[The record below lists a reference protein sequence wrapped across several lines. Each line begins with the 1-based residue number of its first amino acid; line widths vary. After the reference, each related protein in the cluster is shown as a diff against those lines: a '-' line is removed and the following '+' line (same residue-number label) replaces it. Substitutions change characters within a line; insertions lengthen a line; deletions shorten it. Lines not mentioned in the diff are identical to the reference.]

1 MKRKLT
7 ALTMASILAIST
19 VMPVYACDKPYWQY
33 DWLKYYEWWQDHY
46 PIEKPEEPEEP
57 EIALEI
63 PEITEAEYHHKTV
76 YYGDY
81 DRLTIDWTEVENAEY
96 YEVEVTAGDGAS
108 HVYTETDNDL
118 YVKRNS
124 DDDFLTSCTTRKSET
139 GRKKGTVR
147 VRAMTEEVEGEWC
160 EPVEIHCNGS
170 HFG

>member
-7 ALTMASILAIST
+7 ALAMAGILAIST

-33 DWLKYYEWWQDHY
+33 DWLKYYEWWQNHY

-81 DRLTIDWTEVENAEY
+81 DRLTIDWTEVENA
-96 YEVEVTAGDGAS
+96 
-108 HVYTETDNDL
+108 
-118 YVKRNS
+118 
-124 DDDFLTSCTTRKSET
+124 
-139 GRKKGTVR
+139 
-147 VRAMTEEVEGEWC
+147 
-160 EPVEIHCNGS
+160 
-170 HFG
+170 